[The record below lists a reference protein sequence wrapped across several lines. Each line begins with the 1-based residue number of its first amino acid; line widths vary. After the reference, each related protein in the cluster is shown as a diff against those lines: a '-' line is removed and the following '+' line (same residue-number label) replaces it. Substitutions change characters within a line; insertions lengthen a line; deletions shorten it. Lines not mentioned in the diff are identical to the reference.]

1 VIKNF
6 RRFSS
11 LTLLCT
17 VLYILAG
24 APVSA
29 QPASGP
35 NNRVIY
41 PDVRVCVTK
50 KDASSCYRVPYND
63 PALISLIQRH
73 KPEVK
78 EIYIPLL
85 SDAYES
91 GILFWVSLVFLLLA
105 SSGTAAWMILNWKKI
120 RPTNPH

>member
-1 VIKNF
+1 MN
-6 RRFSS
+6 RLHR
-11 LTLLCT
+11 LALCALLGT
-17 VLYILAG
+17 ALYILAG

-63 PALISLIQRH
+63 PALISLMQRH

-78 EIYIPLL
+78 EIHIPLL

-91 GILFWVSLVFLLLA
+91 GILFWGSLVFLLVA
-105 SSGTAAWMILNWKKI
+105 SSGTAGWMILNWKKI

>member
-1 VIKNF
+1 M
-6 RRFSS
+6 RRS
-11 LTLLCT
+11 LSALL
-17 VLYILAG
+17 LLASTALGLVSG

-63 PALISLIQRH
+63 PTLISLMQRH
-73 KPEVK
+73 KPKVK
-78 EIYIPLL
+78 EIHIPLL

-91 GILFWVSLVFLLLA
+91 GILFWGSLVFLLVA
-105 SSGTAAWMILNWKKI
+105 SSGIVAWMILDWKKI